1 VDRRDDFGTWH
12 DTGGQSDRRGYGA
25 EQGEDT
31 FPVPRQEPRYSSL
44 ADLHERRNPVSG
56 APMSPGRGPRSGEP
70 MPPMPP
76 QERWS
81 EPADAVREPT
91 SMVDSAS
98 VRKAVADS
106 DGLYRSK
113 RPAFAVL
120 FGVIGTLGVL
130 LMLRPFL
137 TGAFGLT
144 TKDALAP
151 ILGMIAFPLLSLGL
165 YGLFTGAAAAVHFQ
179 GPRVWL
185 KTPLVYLPIALALLI
200 AAGTAA

>member
-1 VDRRDDFGTWH
+1 MDRRDDFGTWH
-12 DTGGQSDRRGYGA
+12 DTGGRSDRRGYGA
-25 EQGEDT
+25 EQGEDS
-31 FPVPRQEPRYSSL
+31 FPVPRQEPRYSQL
-44 ADLHERRNPVSG
+44 ADLHDRRNPVSA
-56 APMSPGRGPRSGEP
+56 APASPGWGPRSGEQL
-70 MPPMPP
+70 PPP
-76 QERWS
+76 ERWS
-81 EPADAVREPT
+81 DQAGAVREPT
-91 SMVDSAS
+91 SMVDSAT

-120 FGVIGTLGVL
+120 FGIIGTLGVL

-137 TGAFGLT
+137 TGAFGLAA
-144 TKDALAP
+144 KDALAP
-151 ILGMIAFPLLSLGL
+151 LLGMIAFPLLSLGL